1 MIAALL
7 AALDNSTLITALIII
22 AIIVGVL
29 AIIYFLRRA

>member
-1 MIAALL
+1 ML
-7 AALDNSTLITALIII
+7 AAVDNGTLITILIVI